1 MPRFVVVLGD
11 IRAAIPAFDRLATF
25 ASHLILQMRRR
36 EAVADPV
43 AFGAT
48 PDMTELGTR
57 NIQNQF
63 DAGQTSSRN
72 APVQVAPIEVNRLFA
87 KAWTNDPTKRAL
99 SSRRAVPDR
108 EQRSGYGVCIVDVA
122 SNVTRQIATWHP
134 KQDRDSGPS
143 SHHPLCHDPIYE

>member
-63 DAGQTSSRN
+63 DAGQKSSFD
-72 APVQVAPIEVNRLFA
+72 APVQVAPIEINRLF
-87 KAWTNDPTKRAL
+87 
-99 SSRRAVPDR
+99 
-108 EQRSGYGVCIVDVA
+108 EG
-122 SNVTRQIATWHP
+122 SNQ
-134 KQDRDSGPS
+134 
-143 SHHPLCHDPIYE
+143 